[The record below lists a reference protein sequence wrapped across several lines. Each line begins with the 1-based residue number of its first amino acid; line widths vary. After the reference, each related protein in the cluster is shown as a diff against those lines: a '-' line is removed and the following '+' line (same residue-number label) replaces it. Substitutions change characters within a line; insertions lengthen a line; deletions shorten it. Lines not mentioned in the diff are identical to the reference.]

1 MSDIIQGKMRG
12 IALIL
17 MFFLLAGCIPA
28 VFLAG
33 ATAGTVV
40 YDKRSMKT
48 MVEDKDASNTALR
61 AVNSEMSLRSSRIVI
76 ATFNQV
82 MLMAGQT
89 PTEALRSKAYS
100 LVSGVP
106 NVKRIYNEVTIQ
118 EPISLRT
125 KSNDTW
131 ITTKVKSA
139 VLTEKGLNSSQ
150 IKVVTE
156 NSVVYLMGVL
166 THKQA
171 DSAAE
176 VASRVSGVQKVVK
189 IFEYEQ

>member
-1 MSDIIQGKMRG
+1 MIAFIEGKLRG
-12 IALIL
+12 IAL
-17 MFFLLAGCIPA
+17 LLIGCMLVGCIPA

-33 ATAGTVV
+33 ATAGTVI

-48 MVEDKDASNTALR
+48 MVNDKQASNTALR
-61 AVNSEMSLRSSRIVI
+61 AVNNDMSLRSSRIVI
-76 ATFNQV
+76 ATFNEV

-89 PTEALRSKAYS
+89 PTEALRSHAYQLIS
-100 LVSGVP
+100 TVP
-106 NVKRIYNEVTIQ
+106 NVKRIYNEVTVEQ
-118 EPISLRT
+118 PISFKA

-139 VLTEKGLNSSQ
+139 ILAEKGLNSSQ

-156 NSVVYLMGVL
+156 NSVVYLLGVL

-171 DSAAE
+171 DVAAE
-176 VASRVSGVQKVVK
+176 VASRVNGVQKVVK